1 MDVSSIAAL
10 ATANSQAR
18 TQEQASLM
26 MLKKAMEMQEQQ
38 AELMLQA
45 LQVSSPSGS
54 SGGVIDTW
62 A

>member
-1 MDVSSIAAL
+1 MDVSSIAAF
-10 ATANSQAR
+10 ATADAQAR

-26 MLKKAMEMQEQQ
+26 MLKKTMEMQEQQ
-38 AELMLQA
+38 AEMMLQV